1 VKKNTPEK
9 GGTRM
14 STIQPKGEKLKNAVK
29 WISEKRKET
38 PDINLARL
46 VDDAGF
52 QFDLSPKD
60 SQFLLRFVKNDDNQ
74 NPS

>member
-1 VKKNTPEK
+1 
-9 GGTRM
+9 M
-14 STIQPKGEKLKNAVK
+14 STKPKGEQLKKAVK

-38 PDINLARL
+38 PDINLVRL

-60 SQFLLRFVKNDDNQ
+60 SQFLVRFVKNDDNK
-74 NPS
+74 NSS